1 MLSFLLCGQEGGDL
15 MIVQQINLYQDRF
28 RTKRMVGSFDQLITL
43 LVLLVAGI
51 GVASYLLSSQLQSAQ
66 QRLDQVRAEQARLSS
81 QVVNLNAEIDA
92 LVRNSGLDQQ
102 IELTAR
108 ELAAH
113 RRALRYIQSDQEN
126 YGQGFSPFL
135 SAIARVNVPEIW
147 LQKIRYSYDS
157 VYLKGSSLNEE
168 VVPGYFA
175 SFSDEDALSDRQF
188 EMFEVNRSEDW
199 KVDFEISTEMVP

>member
-1 MLSFLLCGQEGGDL
+1 
-15 MIVQQINLYQDRF
+15 MIGQQINLYQDRF
-28 RTKRMVGSFDQLITL
+28 RTKRVVGSFDQLVTL
-43 LVLLVAGI
+43 LVLLVAAIGI
-51 GVASYLLSSQLQSAQ
+51 ASYLLDGQLQDAQ
-66 QRLDQVRAEQARLSS
+66 QRLEQARGEQARLSS

-102 IELTAR
+102 IELTSR

-135 SAIARVNVPEIW
+135 SAIARVSVPEVW

-157 VYLKGSSLNEE
+157 VYLKGSSLSEE
-168 VVPGYFA
+168 VVPGYFS
-175 SFSDEDALSDRQF
+175 SFSEEDALSDRQF
-188 EMFEVNRSEDW
+188 EMFEVSRSEDW
-199 KVDFEISTEMVP
+199 KVDFEIATEMVP